1 MVLKKYGHL
10 KFRLWKNYVNK
21 MQSKKIEELFE
32 ESIQII
38 IKSKKL
44 KKEIIASVNI
54 IYECLKNNGKIIA
67 FGNGGSA
74 ADSQHF
80 VAEFIGR
87 FQRERKS
94 IPAISFTTDTS
105 IITAIGN
112 DYGFDRI
119 FERQAESLVTKNDVV
134 IAISTSGKSKNVL
147 RGVKMAKKKGAK
159 IIILSSE
166 SGKELSKN
174 SDESIL
180 ISSKST
186 ARIQEVHRIVL
197 HYICELVE
205 NKIME

>member
-1 MVLKKYGHL
+1 MH
-10 KFRLWKNYVNK
+10 
-21 MQSKKIEELFE
+21 SKKIDDLFE
-32 ESIQII
+32 ESIQTI

-44 KKEIIASVNI
+44 KNEIISSIDI
-54 IYECLKNNGKIIA
+54 IYECLKNEGKIIA

-87 FQRERKS
+87 FQKERKS

-112 DYGFDRI
+112 DYSFDKI
-119 FERQAESLVTKNDVV
+119 FERQAESLVAKNDVV
-134 IAISTSGKSKNVL
+134 IAISTSGRSKNVL
-147 RGVKMAKKKGAK
+147 RGIKMAKKKGAK
-159 IIILSSE
+159 IIILSSN

-174 SDESIL
+174 SDVSIL
-180 ISSKST
+180 IPSKST
-186 ARIQEVHRIVL
+186 PRIQEVHRIVL

-205 NKIME
+205 NKIVE